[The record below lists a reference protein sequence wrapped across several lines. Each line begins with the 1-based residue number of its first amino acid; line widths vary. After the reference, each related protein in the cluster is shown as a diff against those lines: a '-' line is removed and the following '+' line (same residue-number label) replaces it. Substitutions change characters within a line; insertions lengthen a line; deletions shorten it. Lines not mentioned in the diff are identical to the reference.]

1 MLRNRLSTLLDIVK
15 YLRQMARD
23 NGTGQMRTL
32 ATRIDSNRPPGLSLA
47 AFVRILKAAN
57 AAYTELH
64 EIMLWCAQQQSQ
76 GRSEI
81 RIKCDHLLLSIAKWK
96 NDPYAGL
103 NSLSTSNPYCPGA
116 PVMVRPV
123 LPRPVQPGLPV
134 QTADGSW
141 TSVSY
146 PNIVPIT
153 DGQDQRLHWTYRD
166 AWDEACADSSF
177 AGALMIRNHHL
188 ATS

>member
-32 ATRIDSNRPPGLSLA
+32 ATRLDSNRPPGLSLA

-64 EIMLWCAQQQSQ
+64 EIMIWCTQQQSQ

-81 RIKCDHLLLSIAKWK
+81 GIKCDDAFLGMFQA
-96 NDPYAGL
+96 
-103 NSLSTSNPYCPGA
+103 SN
-116 PVMVRPV
+116 
-123 LPRPVQPGLPV
+123 
-134 QTADGSW
+134 
-141 TSVSY
+141 
-146 PNIVPIT
+146 
-153 DGQDQRLHWTYRD
+153 
-166 AWDEACADSSF
+166 
-177 AGALMIRNHHL
+177 
-188 ATS
+188 

>member
-64 EIMLWCAQQQSQ
+64 EIMIWCAQQQSQ

-81 RIKCDHLLLSIAKWK
+81 RIKCEHLLLSIAKWK
-96 NDPYAGL
+96 NDPYAGAEFVVHKQSIL
-103 NSLSTSNPYCPGA
+103 AAMERYKKGAGPLPLPG
-116 PVMVRPV
+116 
-123 LPRPVQPGLPV
+123 
-134 QTADGSW
+134 
-141 TSVSY
+141 
-146 PNIVPIT
+146 
-153 DGQDQRLHWTYRD
+153 
-166 AWDEACADSSF
+166 
-177 AGALMIRNHHL
+177 
-188 ATS
+188 